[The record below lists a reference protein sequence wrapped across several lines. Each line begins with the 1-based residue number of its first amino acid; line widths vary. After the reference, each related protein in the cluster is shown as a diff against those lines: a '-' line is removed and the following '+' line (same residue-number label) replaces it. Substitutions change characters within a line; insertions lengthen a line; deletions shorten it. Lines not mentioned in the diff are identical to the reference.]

1 MKKKLVTLCLAL
13 LMLLA
18 IVMPQTSVSADESA
32 KRVDVMFLHDT
43 HSHLNE
49 FTTVEGTES
58 VTMGG
63 FARIK
68 TLINEQKAQN
78 PDTLV
83 LDAGDFSMG
92 TLVQV
97 MYEEAGTELRMLG
110 ELGVDATVLGN
121 HEFDYKAKG

>member
-78 PDTLV
+78 PDTLI

-121 HEFDYKAKG
+121 HEFDYKAK